1 MNTPLI
7 VCERL
12 AFQQRQQ
19 IIFSDLSLVIPRGQ
33 IVAILGPSGTGKTT
47 LLRFLTRQLA
57 FDSGSLTLDGLNLAS
72 CPKKLWQQWQKRMG
86 VVFQH
91 GALFSDLSVFD
102 NVAFPLRLHTALPEA
117 LIRNL
122 VLLKLEAVGLRGAA
136 DKMPNDLSGGMARRV
151 ALARAIA
158 LDPELLLADEP
169 FTGQDPIS
177 LSVLSTLLKTLNR
190 ELKMTCLLISHD
202 LTVTLDIADYI
213 YVLANGRVEA
223 EGTPSDI
230 QMTESPIARQFLR
243 GERDGGIPFHHP
255 AKPLAEAFR

>member
-1 MNTPLI
+1 MSTAFI
-7 VCERL
+7 SCQHL
-12 AFQQRQQ
+12 AFRQQ
-19 IIFSDLSLVIPRGQ
+19 QQTIFSDLSLVVPRGQ

-57 FDSGSLTLDGLNLAS
+57 FDSGSITFDGLDLAT
-72 CPKKLWQQWQKRMG
+72 CPRKPWQALQKRMG

-102 NVAFPLRLHTALPEA
+102 NVAFPLRLHASLPEA

-136 DKMPNDLSGGMARRV
+136 DKMPNNLSGGMARRV

-177 LSVLSTLLKTLNR
+177 LSVLATLLKTLNR
-190 ELKMTCLLISHD
+190 ELAMTCLIISHD
-202 LTVTLDIADYI
+202 LTVTLAIADYV
-213 YVLANGRVEA
+213 YVIANGRVEA
-223 EGTPSDI
+223 EGTPDDI

-255 AKPLAEAFR
+255 AKPLAEVFR